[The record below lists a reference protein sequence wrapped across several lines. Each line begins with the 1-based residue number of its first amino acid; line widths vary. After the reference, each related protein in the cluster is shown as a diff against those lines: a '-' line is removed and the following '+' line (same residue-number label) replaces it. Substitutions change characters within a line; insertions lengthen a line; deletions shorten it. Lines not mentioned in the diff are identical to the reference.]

1 MSQFISRKSRTVR
14 GRSEGKNS
22 DATAFSFGEPELVQ
36 RSEIINMLMC
46 ESNGKW
52 YVPPISLH
60 ALSKAFRS
68 AVYHESP
75 IRTKVNILVSLFNPH
90 KLLSASDFERFILD
104 YFVLANGYLERV
116 NNRLGGVLALRPM
129 PAKFMRRG
137 VKLDMFYFLKQTSN
151 SDWQWGDREAIE
163 YAPDNVLHLL
173 KPDIDQEIYGVPEYL
188 SALPSAWLNNEA
200 TVFRLRYYRN
210 GSHAGVIL
218 YLTDATQDTTDVDA
232 IKTAMKQSK
241 GPGNFRNLF
250 IYAPNGKKDG
260 LQVIPMSEIAA
271 KDEFFNI
278 KNVTRDDLLAA
289 HRVPRELMSV
299 AQEGKS
305 SAGDLNKIAKV
316 FYANEITP
324 IIARLDELNKTIG
337 VDVFTFKKYVI
348 DEDAQ
353 TAQPN

>member
-1 MSQFISRKSRTVR
+1 MTQFITRKLR
-14 GRSEGKNS
+14 KNTAATIDAQS

-36 RSEIINMLMC
+36 RSEIINLLMC

-52 YVPPISLH
+52 YVPPISPQ

-75 IRTKVNILVSLFNPH
+75 IRTKVNVLVSLFNPH
-90 KLLSASDFERFILD
+90 KMLSAFDFERFLLD
-104 YFVLANGYLERV
+104 YFVMGNGYLERV
-116 NNRLGGVLALRPM
+116 NNRLGGLLSLRPM
-129 PAKFMRRG
+129 PAKFMRRAIDLSSF
-137 VKLDMFYFLKQTSN
+137 VYLQSN
-151 SDWQWGDREAIE
+151 KSSEWQWGNTHTIE
-163 YAPDNVLHLL
+163 YDQAQVLHLM
-173 KPDIDQEIYGVPEYL
+173 KPDIDQEIYGMPEYL

-218 YLTDATQDTTDVDA
+218 YLTDATQNTTDVDA
-232 IKTAMKQSK
+232 IKSAMRQSK

-299 AQEGKS
+299 AIEKAG
-305 SAGDLNKIAKV
+305 SAGDLNKVATV
-316 FYANEITP
+316 FYKNELLP
-324 IIARLDELNKTIG
+324 IISRLNELNRQIG
-337 VDVFTFKKYVI
+337 VDVFTFKQYVI
-348 DEDAQ
+348 DDGVQ
-353 TAQPN
+353 TAQP